1 MGSFRSVTR
10 TTVIIAVILISINS
24 VGLAQK
30 ILSPGAQSD
39 FANYTTH
46 DEMMQY
52 LQDLQAASTDMLLST
67 FGTTIEGRQQ
77 PYAIFSRPMVTS
89 SAEAMMSGKPI
100 VVLAANIHG
109 GEKTVRESLLVLAG
123 ELADEDSDTNRL
135 LDYVVIVMVPSINP
149 DGFERSTRGNA
160 TGVDMNREFINLEQP
175 AVRNYVVNILHEF
188 QPHLF
193 LDGHNGGS
201 YPYNITYQGPCS
213 AAADQTLTDICDQ
226 EIFPFIDTEVQ
237 AAGFKSW
244 YYSGGNRE
252 SWRGIPMFARGS
264 INWGGLVNSIGVLFE
279 SPGQD
284 RKDGALSSLA
294 ASRALVKYIAGN
306 PQKVIDVVRNA
317 RNKTVYLGQK
327 AQGDLAVQMTTGPK
341 DYKVSYDIAEGRGE
355 ERQIIRVTG
364 AELRIQPVPTKT
376 RPRPYAYI
384 LEPRAYK
391 AAALLK
397 LQNIMVEVLQEETEI
412 DVEAYVATGIRR
424 SNLNDHPAAVTT
436 LTLEDETV
444 KSTQAFPKGSY
455 IIRTGQPLGRL
466 AAYLLEP
473 ETDDNVITW
482 NRMDAILPRIPTIET
497 PARGGERGGAQQ
509 AAGQRRIAE
518 GRQQQAQQQRAGRG
532 QRAGQGGARQAII
545 PIFKLMIPT
554 KLPTKISK

>member
-1 MGSFRSVTR
+1 
-10 TTVIIAVILISINS
+10 

-30 ILSPGAQSD
+30 ILSPGEQSN
-39 FANYTTH
+39 FENYTSH

-52 LQDLQAASTDMLLST
+52 LQDVQAASKDMLLST

-77 PYAIFSRPMVTS
+77 PYAIFSRSMVTGP
-89 SAEAMMSGKPI
+89 AEAMMSGKPI

-109 GEKTVRESLLVLAG
+109 GEKTVRESLLVLTG
-123 ELADEDSDTNRL
+123 ELADIDNDMNRL

-149 DGFERSTRGNA
+149 DGFERSTRGNS

-175 AVRNYVVNILHEF
+175 AVRNYVVNILQAF

-201 YPYNITYQGPCS
+201 FPYNICYQGPCS
-213 AAADQTLTDICDQ
+213 AAADQTLTDICD
-226 EIFPFIDTEVQ
+226 EGIFPLIDMDMQ

-252 SWRGIPMFARGS
+252 SWRGIPTFARGS
-264 INWGGLVNSIGVLFE
+264 INWAGLVNSIGVLFE

-284 RKDGALSSLA
+284 RKVGALSGLV
-294 ASRALVKYIAGN
+294 ASRALVKYVAQN
-306 PQKVIDVVRNA
+306 PQKVIETVRRA
-317 RNKTVYLGQK
+317 RNKTVELGQN
-327 AQGDLAVQMTTGPK
+327 AQGDLTVQMSTGPK
-341 DYKVSYDIAEGRGE
+341 DYKVSYDIAEGRGA

-364 AELRIQPVPTKT
+364 AELRIHPVPTKT

-384 LEPRAYK
+384 LEARAYK
-391 AAALLK
+391 AVDLLK
-397 LQNIMVEVLQEETEI
+397 LQNIMVEVLQEDTEL

-424 SNLNDHPAAVTT
+424 TNLNDHPAAVTT

-444 KSTQAFPKGSY
+444 KRTQTFPKGSY
-455 IIRTGQPLGRL
+455 VIRTGQPLGRL
-466 AAYLLEP
+466 AAYMLEP

-497 PARGGERGGAQQ
+497 PARGERAGAQQ
-509 AAGQRRIAE
+509 AAGQRQIIE
-518 GRQQQAQQQRAGRG
+518 SRQQQAQQQRQQQRAGRG
-532 QRAGQGGARQAII
+532 QRAGQTGARQAII
-545 PIFKLMIPT
+545 PIFKLMVPT
-554 KLPTKISK
+554 ELPTKISK